1 MDQFRLLCMFS
12 IFYVAS
18 VVVGIGYANKVD
30 DAKSWMFYWNSALP
44 KSPLPTKAVQQV
56 LNPAGERSYS
66 GIGKDAVNLTP
77 QDCYRVGTAYA
88 ASAEEIIVEPG
99 LTTYFQGNDLQ
110 HSGKTVT
117 MRFLKPTSNKAA
129 LLPRQVAESIPFSS
143 SKLPEIQTYFRV
155 NPKSGYAEIMK
166 KTIGDC
172 EKPAIKAEDK
182 YCATSLESLIDFM
195 VSKLGKHVQ
204 VYSTEAED
212 ESKQEY
218 RIETTGVQSIGDR
231 SVVCHKENYVYGVF
245 YCHKFDDTA
254 TKAYMVPLVPADGV
268 TKAKAVA
275 ICHIDTTGWNPKHL
289 AFRVLKIKPG
299 NTVPVC
305 HFLHTT
311 SLLWVPM

>member
-18 VVVGIGYANKVD
+18 VVVGIGYANKVN

-56 LNPAGERSYS
+56 LNPVGERSYA
-66 GIGKDAVNLTP
+66 GIGRDAINPAVSCLV
-77 QDCYRVGTAYA
+77 YHSHSIG
-88 ASAEEIIVEPG
+88 SAEEFNVEPG
-99 LTTYFQGNDLQ
+99 LTTFFQGNDLQ

-129 LLPRQVAESIPFSS
+129 LLPRQVAKSIPFSS
-143 SKLPEIQTYFRV
+143 SKLPEILTYFRV
-155 NPKSGYAEIMK
+155 KPKSGYAEIMK
-166 KTIGDC
+166 KTIEGC

-231 SVVCHKENYVYGVF
+231 SVVCHKESYVYGVF

-254 TKAYMVPLVPADGV
+254 TKAYMVPLVAADGV